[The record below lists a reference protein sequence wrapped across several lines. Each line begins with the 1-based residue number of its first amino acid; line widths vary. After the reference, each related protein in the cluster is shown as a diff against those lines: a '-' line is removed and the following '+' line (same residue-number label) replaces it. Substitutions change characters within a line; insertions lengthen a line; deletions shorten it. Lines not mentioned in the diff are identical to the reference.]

1 MVTEDPLVAE
11 DKANGMFA
19 MNKSWLC
26 SKDASKL
33 AKARYYETCVLAALL
48 YGAETWRLTKRLR
61 SKLRTF
67 HNMKVRQMAGVT
79 KWHIRRYRI
88 KTEVLE
94 KRLGLQP
101 LDWYLA
107 NRSLR

>member
-1 MVTEDPLVAE
+1 MISSDWTDTVAVKTRM

-19 MNKSWLC
+19 MNKKWLF
-26 SKDASKL
+26 SKDASAL

-48 YGAETWRLTKRLR
+48 YGAETWRLTKQLR

-79 KWHIRRYRI
+79 
-88 KTEVLE
+88 
-94 KRLGLQP
+94 
-101 LDWYLA
+101 
-107 NRSLR
+107 RSGTPEGIG